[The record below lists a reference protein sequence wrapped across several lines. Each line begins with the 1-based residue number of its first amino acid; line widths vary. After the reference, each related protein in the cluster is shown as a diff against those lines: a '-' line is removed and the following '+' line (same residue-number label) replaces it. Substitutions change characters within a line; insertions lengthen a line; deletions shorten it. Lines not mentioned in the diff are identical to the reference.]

1 MKNILLLI
9 FIFVM
14 ASFAFANKSKKT
26 NSDNQIPII
35 AWFSIPAE
43 ETTLH
48 RYQELKDAGITHSYT
63 PFADIESMQKALDT
77 AQKVGIKMMI
87 SCPELKTETEETV
100 RLFMNHPAV
109 AGYMLKDEPSRT
121 DFPELG
127 DWVKK
132 IRALDDKHFCYINLY
147 PNHAYLGRG
156 TKTYE
161 EYVNLF
167 LKEVPVQL
175 LTFDDYPILGDSVR
189 ADWYENLETIAKAS
203 KDYQKPFWAFA
214 LSVAHGFYP
223 LPTMEH
229 LRLQV
234 FSNLAYGAQGI
245 QYFTYW
251 TPPADTTWNF
261 NNGPISHAGK
271 KTIVYD
277 RVRQMSNEIIALSS
291 VFLGAKLVSV
301 VHTGKDIPLGTKRLS
316 NLPAPIETLKTEGL
330 GAVVST
336 LKKDG
341 KIYLVVVNRDFK
353 NPMKLNL
360 KASKKIKQVFKNG
373 KIKSI
378 ISETINIEPGD
389 LAIFSWKENQK

>member
-9 FIFVM
+9 VIFILSCS
-14 ASFAFANKSKKT
+14 SFAKKLKS
-26 NSDNQIPII
+26 NESDKYIPII
-35 AWFSIPAE
+35 AWYSIPAK
-43 ETTLH
+43 ETTLL
-48 RYQELKDAGITHSYT
+48 RYQELKDAGITYSYT
-63 PFADIESMQKALDT
+63 RFADVQSMQKALDI
-77 AQKVGIKMMI
+77 AYIAGVKMLV
-87 SCPELKTETEETV
+87 SCPELKTNTEVTV
-100 RLFMNHPAV
+100 HRFMNHPAV
-109 AGYMLKDEPSRT
+109 AGYMLTDEPSRT

-132 IRALDDKHFCYINLY
+132 IRVLDDKHFCYINLF

-167 LKEVPVQL
+167 VKEVPVQL

-203 KDYQKPFWAFA
+203 NDSQRPFWAFA
-214 LSVAHGFYP
+214 LSVAHGKYP
-223 LPTMEH
+223 LPIMEH

-251 TPPADTTWNF
+251 TPPADTIWHF
-261 NNGPISHAGK
+261 NNAPISHDGK
-271 KTIVYD
+271 RTIVYE
-277 RVRQMSNEIIALSS
+277 RVRQMNNEIKALSS

-301 VHTGKDIPLGTKRLS
+301 VHTGKDIPIGTKRLS
-316 NLPAPIETLKTEGL
+316 NLPVPIESLKTEGL

-341 KIYLVVVNRDFK
+341 NYYLVVVNRDFK
-353 NPMKLNL
+353 NQMKLSL

-373 KIKSI
+373 KTKSS
-378 ISETINIEPGD
+378 ISVTINVDPGD